1 MTFNQEARLENGDIA
16 AVMKTTNGTMTIKLF
31 TQQAPKTT
39 LNFIALAKKGY
50 YNGIIFHR
58 IIKGF
63 MIQGGDPTGTG
74 MGWESIY
81 GERFDDE
88 FHPDLKNITYSLS
101 MANAGPNTN
110 GSQFFINQADNNYL
124 DNKHSVFGQVVEG
137 TENVDKIA
145 KVKTGA
151 NDKPEKDVKII
162 SLEIKEYQNGSLK
175 DYSVNVDERLEEI
188 QKEEAKKQ
196 EEKKNK
202 AVENGDMVSVHYT
215 GTFEDGSKFDS
226 SHDRNQALDF
236 QVGAGQMIAG
246 FDAGVVGMKIGDK
259 KSLTL
264 EPNQAYGEY
273 DENKTQTMRKKDMVS
288 FENAGI
294 KIEAGSELPTQFWV
308 FKIKE
313 VQWDDVI
320 IDINHAL
327 AGKTLHFD
335 IELVD
340 IK

>member
-1 MTFNQEARLENGDIA
+1 MTFNQEARLENGDIV

-31 TQQAPKTT
+31 TQEAPKTT
-39 LNFIALAKKGY
+39 LNFMGLAKKWY
-50 YNGIIFHR
+50 YDWIIFHR

-63 MIQGGDPTGTG
+63 MIQWGDPTGTG
-74 MGWESIY
+74 MWGESIY
-81 GERFDDE
+81 WEKFDDE
-88 FHPDLKNITYSLS
+88 FHPDLKNISYSLS

-137 TENVDKIA
+137 TDNVDKIA

-151 NDKPEKDVKII
+151 NDKPVKDVKII

-175 DYSVNVDERLEEI
+175 DYNLDIDEKLKEI
-188 QKEEAKKQ
+188 ALEEAKKQ

-202 AVENGDMVSVHYT
+202 SVETGDMVAVHYT
-215 GTFEDGSKFDS
+215 GTLEDGSKFDS
-226 SHDRNQALDF
+226 SHDRGQTLDF
-236 QVGAGQMIAG
+236 QVWAGQMIAG
-246 FDAGVVGMKIGDK
+246 FDAGVVGMKIGESK
-259 KSLTL
+259 TLTL
-264 EPNQAYGEY
+264 EPKDAYGEY
-273 DENKTQTMRKKDMVS
+273 DENKTQTMRRKDMIS

-294 KIEAGSELPTQFWV
+294 KIEAWSELPTQFGV

-313 VQWDDVI
+313 VNDEDVI
-320 IDINHAL
+320 IDINHTL
-327 AGKTLHFD
+327 AGKTLTFD
-335 IELVD
+335 IELID